1 LRRHSPTLPQLIS
14 KFNKSPHPI
23 SLDKNTFHS
32 VGKQTRQIGTS
43 PKFSSRTNVD
53 EYERVSRDC
62 PGIGFQPQPPIPVLL
77 PGVTPGNYSSSNNV
91 WISLI
96 ERENCP
102 EYFGGLAAGVLECN
116 WIT

>member
-1 LRRHSPTLPQLIS
+1 MPHVEPGRHSPTLPQLIS

-32 VGKQTRQIGTS
+32 GGQTDAANWNQ
-43 PKFSSRTNVD
+43 PKVSSRTNVD

-62 PGIGFQPQPPIPVLL
+62 PGIGFQPPHPPIPVLL

-91 WISLI
+91 WISLSSEKI
-96 ERENCP
+96 AP
-102 EYFGGLAAGVLECN
+102 EYFSGA
-116 WIT
+116 